1 MTIKQIDPPQTKTV
15 TSHDLTVLLSRAK
28 QRVLMATTPQ
38 ECVAALAIQAA
49 IEAQINRLKQ
59 PKL

>member
-1 MTIKQIDPPQTKTV
+1 MTIRQIEPTQTDNMQ
-15 TSHDLTVLLSRAK
+15 HGLTVLLSRAK
-28 QRVLMATTPQ
+28 QQVLMATTPQ

-59 PKL
+59 PKP